1 MIGVQIQPLANNSSL
16 AWIESATPADCAGVL
31 RPVCETTNVP
41 GGSPYIS
48 TTGRKPTR
56 VERGFQFAIT
66 HNENLLR
73 RLAD

>member
-1 MIGVQIQPLANNSSL
+1 MIGIHVQPLANNSSL

-31 RPVCETTNVP
+31 RPVCDTTNLPDV
-41 GGSPYIS
+41 SSYIS
-48 TTGRKPTR
+48 TTGRRPTR

-66 HNENLLR
+66 HNENLLK